1 MAAVVFVVWKV
12 RNDMLFNNVQ
22 IDPGLIL
29 HRSSSSFIRVLSN
42 NEEIRDEDS
51 KATTARVELPPVYE
65 SSLHAVLM
73 TLEVARKERFFMLSS
88 RF

>member
-1 MAAVVFVVWKV
+1 MKV
-12 RNDMLFNNVQ
+12 RNDKLFNNVQ

-51 KATTARVELPPVYE
+51 KATTARGELPPVYE